1 MGKKKTKKNRGSRSH
16 GRGIKGGRGAGERG
30 GRGKAG
36 LQKHKWKSIVKEDKD
51 YFGPKGFSRPQAL
64 VEEKEPINI
73 YQLEQQLD
81 ELIEKGFAE
90 KKGSGYE
97 VDLVKAGYDKLLSQG
112 RARFQ
117 MRIKVPSTSEKAV
130 RKIEEAGGKVI
141 IEDQQD

>member
-1 MGKKKTKKNRGSRSH
+1 MGKKKTKKNRGSRTH

-51 YFGPKGFSRPQAL
+51 YFGPKGFSRPQGL
-64 VEEKEPINI
+64 VEETEPINI
-73 YQLEQQLD
+73 YQVEQHLD
-81 ELIEKGFAE
+81 GLIEEGYAS

-97 VDLVKAGYDKLLSQG
+97 VDLEKAGYDKLLSRG

-117 MRIKVPSTSEKAV
+117 MKIKVPSTSEKAV
-130 RKIEEAGGKVI
+130 RKIEEAGGEVI
-141 IEDQQD
+141 TNGD

>member
-51 YFGPKGFSRPQAL
+51 YFGPKGFSRPQSV

-73 YQLEQQLD
+73 YQVEQQID
-81 ELIEKGFAE
+81 DLIENGFAK

-97 VDLVKAGYDKLLSQG
+97 VDLVKAGYDKLLGQG
-112 RARFQ
+112 KTRFQ
-117 MRIKVPSTSEKAV
+117 MNIKVPSTSERAV

-141 IEDQQD
+141 KVEQED